1 MENMKYRKKIILVGI
16 ESLERNVVVYEVRD
30 KGGGVK
36 DGVVFLFLF

>member
-1 MENMKYRKKIILVGI
+1 MENMKYRKKTTLAGT

-36 DGVVFLFLF
+36 DGVVFLSLS